1 MALFNK
7 TPKDEPEQDPV
18 ERRHAEIGDLMSKYS
33 QKLDGELGAP
43 KEDTPEKG
51 IASTEYQE
59 FKAEYTP
66 KRLNLYEKLC
76 NFSEKLIKISPD
88 PRKVEDYKEA
98 IEICHL
104 NITPGGTVSFSILFP
119 LIFVFLGTLFSYL
132 LLQSTFFILFFLI
145 IGLAVILPLQRL
157 PLIIANN
164 LRLKASNQ
172 MVLCIFY
179 VVTYMRH
186 TSNLERA
193 VEFASDHLA
202 APLSLDLKK
211 VLWNVETGKYE
222 SLKESLDHYLDSWRK
237 YNLEFI
243 EAFHLVES
251 SLYEGDEDRR
261 VTLLDKA
268 LNTILEETYEKML
281 HYAQNLKSPITMLH
295 MLGIILPILGLVI
308 LPLIVS
314 FMCSVQ
320 WYHLMALYN
329 VALPV
334 GIYLLGKNILAS
346 RPTGY
351 GDTDIAEDNPELRK
365 YRNILF
371 RIAGQD
377 IQIQPMFLSIAVGV
391 IFLLIGL
398 SPLLL
403 HAANPGWDVIY
414 DGKAGTLR
422 QITTT
427 TDQDATY
434 SFLEYRQSKGCPP
447 GEGDLNSLV
456 GPFGLGA
463 AILSIVF
470 VLGISMSMG
479 LYYQLRAQNVIKIR
493 EKAKALEAEFAS
505 ALFQLGNRIGDGI
518 PAEIAFSKV
527 AETMAGSTSGAFF
540 NLVAS
545 NISSLG
551 MGINDAIFDREHGA
565 LLSYPSSVIESSMK
579 VLVESAKKGPL
590 IAANALLNVARYIKE
605 IHRVDERLKDL
616 LADIISSMTSQ
627 IKFLTP
633 AISGI
638 VIGLTSMITT
648 ILGKLGGQL
657 QQATVTTTPGAASA
671 NAQDITTLF
680 GDGVPTYFF
689 QLSVGLYVVQIIYI
703 LTVLV
708 NGISN
713 GADKLNERY
722 TLGQNLIKSTLTYII
737 TALAVMLMFNLI
749 AGNILSGIGRV

>member
-1 MALFNK
+1 MVK
-7 TPKDEPEQDPV
+7 REEEQDPF
-18 ERRHAEIGDLMSKYS
+18 EQRRAEIKNLMSKYRE
-33 QKLDGELGAP
+33 KLDGELGTP
-43 KEDTPEKG
+43 KEETSQQS
-51 IASTEYQE
+51 IASTEYQQ

-66 KRLNLYEKLC
+66 RHLNLYERLC
-76 NFSEKLIKISPD
+76 AISEKVLRVTPDKRKIPD
-88 PRKVEDYKEA
+88 YLEA
-98 IEICHL
+98 IETSHID
-104 NITPGGTVSFSILFP
+104 ITPGGAVSFSILFP
-119 LIFVFLGTLFSYL
+119 LLFTLVGCAFSYL
-132 LLQSTFFILFFLI
+132 VLDSTFFIVFTVLVAA
-145 IGLAVILPLQRL
+145 AVILPLQRL

-222 SLKESLDHYLDSWRK
+222 SLKESLDHYLDTWRK

-243 EAFHLVES
+243 EAFHLIES
-251 SLYEGDEDRR
+251 SLYEGSEERR
-261 VTLLDKA
+261 LELLDKG

-308 LPLIVS
+308 LPLVVS

-320 WYHLMALYN
+320 WYHLAALYN
-329 VALPV
+329 IALPI
-334 GIYLLGKNILAS
+334 GIYLLGKNILAK

-351 GDTDIAEDNPELRK
+351 GDTDIAEENPELRK
-365 YRNILF
+365 YRNVLF
-371 RIAGQD
+371 RVGKFEL
-377 IQIQPMFLSIAVGV
+377 QIQPVFFSLLVGGFLILVG
-391 IFLLIGL
+391 I

-403 HAANPGWDVIY
+403 HAVRPGWDVVF
-414 DGKAGTLR
+414 DSEGLR
-422 QITTT
+422 TISST
-427 TDQDATY
+427 TDADATY
-434 SFLEYRQSKGCPP
+434 FFLEYRKSKGCPP
-447 GEGDLNSLV
+447 GEGNLNTYI
-456 GPFGLGA
+456 GPYGLGA
-463 AILSIVF
+463 AVLSIVL
-470 VLGISMSMG
+470 VLGVAWG
-479 LYYQLRAQNVIKIR
+479 VGFYYKLRSQNVLKIR
-493 EKAKALEAEFAS
+493 ERAKALEAEFAS

-527 AETMAGSTSGAFF
+527 AEVMEGTTSGQFF

-545 NISSLG
+545 NISTLG
-551 MGINDAIFDREHGA
+551 MSVEDAIFDPEHGA
-565 LLSYPSSVIESSMK
+565 LVSYPSSVIESSMK
-579 VLVESAKKGPL
+579 VLVESVKKGPQ
-590 IAANALLNVARYIKE
+590 IAAAAVLNVARYIKE

-616 LADIISSMTSQ
+616 LADIISSMVSQ

-657 QQATVTTTPGAASA
+657 QQATVTTTPGAPATT
-671 NAQDITTLF
+671 AQDITTLF
-680 GDGVPTYFF
+680 GDGVPTFWF
-689 QLSVGLYVVQIIYI
+689 QIVVGLYVVQILYI

-722 TLGQNLIKSTLTYII
+722 TLGQNLIKSTLTYVI
-737 TALAVMLMFNLI
+737 TALAVMLLFNII
-749 AGNILSGIGRV
+749 AGNILSGLNNVA

>member
-1 MALFNK
+1 MARKEEL
-7 TPKDEPEQDPV
+7 EPDSAE
-18 ERRHAEIGDLMSKYS
+18 ERRAEIADLMAKYRE
-33 QKLDGELGAP
+33 KLDGELGAP
-43 KEDTPEKG
+43 KENMSG
-51 IASTEYQE
+51 QSIASTEYQQ
-59 FKAEYTP
+59 FKAEYLP
-66 KRLNLYEKLC
+66 KHLNAYEKLC
-76 NFSEKLIKISPD
+76 ALSEKILRVAPDKKKIPD
-88 PRKVEDYKEA
+88 YLEA
-98 IEICHL
+98 IETSHL
-104 NITPGGTVSFSILFP
+104 AITPGGAVSFSILFP
-119 LIFVFLGTLFSYL
+119 LLFVLLGCAVSYL
-132 LLQSTFFILFFLI
+132 VLDSTFFIVFTVLI
-145 IGLAVILPLQRL
+145 GVAVIIPLQRL

-193 VEFASDHLA
+193 IEFASDHLA

-211 VLWNVETGKYE
+211 VLWNVETQKYE

-243 EAFHLVES
+243 EAFHLIES
-251 SLYEGDEDRR
+251 SLYEGSEERR
-261 VTLLDKA
+261 LELLDKG

-308 LPLIVS
+308 LPLVVS

-320 WYHLMALYN
+320 WYHLAALYN
-329 VALPV
+329 IALPI
-334 GIYLLGKNILAS
+334 GIFLLGKNILAK

-371 RIAGQD
+371 RIGGFEL
-377 IQIQPMFLSIAVGV
+377 QIQPIFASLLVGAFLV
-391 IFLLIGL
+391 LIGL
-398 SPLLL
+398 SPLIL
-403 HAANPGWDVIY
+403 HTLNPGWDVVFDSR
-414 DGKAGTLR
+414 DGVMRT
-422 QITTT
+422 ITTT
-427 TDQDATY
+427 TDPDATY
-434 SFLEYRQSKGCPP
+434 FFLEYRKSKGCPP
-447 GEGDLNSLV
+447 GEGELNKPI
-456 GPFGLGA
+456 GPYGIGA
-463 AILSIVF
+463 AVLSIIF
-470 VLGISMSMG
+470 VLGIAWG
-479 LYYQLRAQNVIKIR
+479 VGIYYKLRSQNVLKIR
-493 EKAKALEAEFAS
+493 QRAKALEAEFAS

-527 AETMAGSTSGAFF
+527 AEVMEGTTSGQFF

-545 NISSLG
+545 NISTLG
-551 MGINDAIFDREHGA
+551 MSVEDAIFDSQHGA

-579 VLVESAKKGPL
+579 VLVESVKKGPL
-590 IAANALLNVARYIKE
+590 IAAAAVLNVARYIKE

-616 LADIISSMTSQ
+616 LSDIISSMVSQ

-657 QQATVTTTPGAASA
+657 QQATVTTTPGAPAT

-680 GDGVPTYFF
+680 GDGVPTFYF
-689 QLSVGLYVVQIIYI
+689 QIVVGLYVVQIIYI

-722 TLGQNLIKSTLTYII
+722 TLGQNLIKSTLTYVI
-737 TALAVMLMFNLI
+737 TALAVMLLFNII
-749 AGNILSGIGRV
+749 AGNILSGLSNVT